1 MGGYEVR
8 NNITLTVTVCIAWF
22 DVIGEPQR
30 ASCILGE
37 EYVLTY
43 VCFSKK
49 KKLCASVAMKVGS
62 MLEQFPSSF
71 RSSLLYK
78 SLKRFCIILV
88 NLVMFSNHLQHCYAL
103 SGPDE
108 ILPLVW
114 GPHLGFTNQ
123 VVYQTNQDKPS
134 IHHST
139 CQARMLRPVL

>member
-49 KKLCASVAMKVGS
+49 KIVCLSCYESWLNV
-62 MLEQFPSSF
+62 
-71 RSSLLYK
+71 RTISLLFQIK
-78 SLKRFCIILV
+78 FVI
-88 NLVMFSNHLQHCYAL
+88 
-103 SGPDE
+103 
-108 ILPLVW
+108 
-114 GPHLGFTNQ
+114 Q
-123 VVYQTNQDKPS
+123 VTETFLHNPS
-134 IHHST
+134 EFGD
-139 CQARMLRPVL
+139 VL